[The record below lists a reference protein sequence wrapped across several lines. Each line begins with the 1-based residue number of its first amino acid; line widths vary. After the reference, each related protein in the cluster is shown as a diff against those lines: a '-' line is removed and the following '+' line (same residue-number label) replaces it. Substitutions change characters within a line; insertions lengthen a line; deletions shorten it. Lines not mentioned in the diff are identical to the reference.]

1 MSMFSKI
8 KFSKSKV
15 TSFIEAIPPAQ
26 VAAVLTGALVSSPTF
41 AEGFTK
47 ANDFL
52 ESLNTGL
59 HVLTGATITLA
70 VLWVGYKVLFDGNS
84 IRDCKNVIIGAILIA
99 SASELGAWW
108 AS

>member
-1 MSMFSKI
+1 MSMLAKI
-8 KFSKSKV
+8 KSVKSKASDV
-15 TSFIEAIPPAQ
+15 IKAIPRVQ
-26 VAAVLTGALVSSPTF
+26 TGIILSGLVLSSPTF

-70 VLWVGYKVLFDGNS
+70 VLWVGYKVMFDANS
-84 IRDCKNVIIGAILIA
+84 IRDCKNVIIGAILVA

>member
-1 MSMFSKI
+1 MSMLSKI
-8 KFSKSKV
+8 KSAKSKV
-15 TSFIEAIPPAQ
+15 SSLFNAIPPAQ
-26 VAAVLTGALVSSPTF
+26 AAAVLTGALVSSPTF

-70 VLWVGYKVLFDGNS
+70 VLWVGYKVMFDGNS
-84 IRDCKNVIIGAILIA
+84 IRDCKNVIIGAILVA